1 VLGYDVAVRRRW
13 IAALGLCLLGC
24 ATGGQSEHVAP
35 PTSSGSGSGGG
46 GEASSAERE
55 PQIVKSG
62 KSFKL
67 GFAEAA
73 AHYRK
78 GQSCAGADAPEV
90 MIGTPDQKNVM
101 QIGRDRVVTYGF
113 RFEEGTL
120 MVRCRAD
127 HVEATRELK

>member
-1 VLGYDVAVRRRW
+1 VRCVLLAS
-13 IAALGLCLLGC
+13 LCLLGC

-35 PTSSGSGSGGG
+35 PTTTGGSEPSSP
-46 GEASSAERE
+46 EHE

-62 KSFKL
+62 KSYKL
-67 GFAEAA
+67 GFADAA

-78 GQSCAGADAPEV
+78 GQSCAGSDSPEV

-127 HVEATRELK
+127 RVEATRELK